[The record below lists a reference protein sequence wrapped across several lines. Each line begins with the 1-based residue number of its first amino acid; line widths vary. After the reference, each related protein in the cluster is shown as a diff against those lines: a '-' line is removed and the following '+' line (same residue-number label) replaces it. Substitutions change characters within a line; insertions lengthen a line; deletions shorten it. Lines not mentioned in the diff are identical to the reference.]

1 MGRFHCSSSGRS
13 RRRPRSR
20 GSGSKPTEGRCLGP
34 QEAAPS
40 DEANAEK
47 PPEQLDAPEPE
58 RDCGWSSVKPAAQPQ
73 SEKELSREGDVA
85 SPPDPGTDADKRA
98 EEGRGA
104 VGESEDWQND
114 SVVSSGWDSA
124 ALEAEAL
131 EAGLEIPL
139 EDIKELPRTRSGLQ
153 SYRNHLIMELLWLQ
167 QAIVSRK
174 NYLMLKQKLGTPDP

>member
-1 MGRFHCSSSGRS
+1 M
-13 RRRPRSR
+13 
-20 GSGSKPTEGRCLGP
+20 
-34 QEAAPS
+34 
-40 DEANAEK
+40 
-47 PPEQLDAPEPE
+47 
-58 RDCGWSSVKPAAQPQ
+58 KPAAQPQ

-131 EAGLEIPL
+131 EASLGKRREPA
-139 EDIKELPRTRSGLQ
+139 PGVRSPVW
-153 SYRNHLIMELLWLQ
+153 SE
-167 QAIVSRK
+167 
-174 NYLMLKQKLGTPDP
+174 